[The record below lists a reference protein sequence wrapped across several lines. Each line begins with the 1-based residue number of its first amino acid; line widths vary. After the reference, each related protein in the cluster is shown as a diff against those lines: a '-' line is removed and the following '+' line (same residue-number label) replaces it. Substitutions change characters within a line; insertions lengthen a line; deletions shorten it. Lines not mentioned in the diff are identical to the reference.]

1 MPNSPSSAPLVEQ
14 AEKVVQSVTA
24 DYSDKPQPLGAYV
37 SLMGVFGAFVSGL
50 TAAVWF
56 SGSKLPEKPEPGE
69 ILLLG
74 VATHK
79 LARLIT
85 KDMVSAP
92 LRAPFVKFK
101 EFSGE
106 GEVEEESRRDGGI
119 KEAVGDLVTCPY
131 CMGVWIAVLMWFGMA
146 LAPRLTRFV
155 AGILATVTTA
165 DFAHRAYLKAK
176 NWGDS

>member
-1 MPNSPSSAPLVEQ
+1 MSTSSSTASTLQDVEHTFQ
-14 AEKVVQSVTA
+14 AATA
-24 DYSDKPQPLGAYV
+24 GYSEKPQPLGAYT
-37 SLMGVFGAFVSGL
+37 SLMGIFGAFVSGL

-56 SGSKLPEKPEPGE
+56 SGSKLPEKPKPGE

-101 EFSGE
+101 EYTGE
-106 GEVEEESRRDGGI
+106 GEVEEESRRDGGL

-131 CMGVWIAVLMWFGMA
+131 CMGVWIAVPLWFGLA

-176 NWGDS
+176 KWGDS